1 MRYAII
7 PLVFVSALLVSCSN
21 DSSPVGTSS
30 APSDLSTELL
40 EAYVYMSGGA
50 QTVLTTSSSHIAVRF
65 WPYVSQKMQ
74 EGVLARFGASRE
86 MEFSIFS
93 LVIAATDDAF
103 ALAPE
108 LAMDPRVQYVGP
120 VFETACGLKVPGN
133 EFIVRGD
140 ISGDD
145 VPQLLEAAGAR
156 IVRTRPDDPDRFLM
170 SIPWGDVRDLY
181 ELVDRLARS
190 PGIEYAQPNHAF
202 QICLR

>member
-21 DSSPVGTSS
+21 ESNPVGAS
-30 APSDLSTELL
+30 APSGVSTELL

-50 QTVLTTSSSHIAVRF
+50 QTVLTTSSSRIAVRF
-65 WPYVSQKMQ
+65 WPYVSRDMQ
-74 EGVLARFGASRE
+74 DGVLARFGASRK

-103 ALAPE
+103 ALAPR
-108 LAMDPRVQYVGP
+108 LSMDPRVQYVGP
-120 VFETACGLKVPGN
+120 VFETACGLEVPGN

-145 VPQLLEAAGAR
+145 VPQLLAAAGAR
-156 IVRTRPDDPDRFLM
+156 IVSTRPDDPKRFLM
-170 SIPWGDVRDLY
+170 SVPWGDARDLY
-181 ELVDRLARS
+181 ELVDRLDRS
-190 PGIEYAQPNHAF
+190 PGIVYAQPNHAY
-202 QICLR
+202 QVCLR